1 MRFIHTSDW
10 HLGRLFYGEYLTD
23 EQAHILYQFVDLVR
37 DVKPDAVVIAG
48 DIYDRGV
55 PPTAAVELLDEILS
69 RILLDCQTP
78 VIAIAGNHDSPE
90 RIGFGNKL
98 LARQGLHVVGPLTG
112 TYQPVTLTDEH
123 GPVYFVPLTYAE
135 PSTVRLNL
143 AAEEA
148 NDHTAAMACHI
159 RHATASIPDGARTVA
174 VAHAFITGGEPSESE
189 RPLSVGGS
197 SMVSSALFSP
207 FHYTAL
213 GHLHRPQA
221 VGAPNIRYSGSLM
234 KYSFAEAGHK
244 KGVYV
249 VEMDKAGAVQIE
261 TVELKPRR
269 DVRCIKG
276 MFQDL
281 LQGPKGNENKE
292 DYILAELHDTLPVLD
307 ALGQLRAIYP
317 NVLSIDPRYRASGGE
332 INGAAVDHRKLT
344 EKDLFAAFAEQM
356 TGNALSA
363 DQAAA
368 LETVLEE
375 LIREGR
381 DE

>member
-1 MRFIHTSDW
+1 
-10 HLGRLFYGEYLTD
+10 LGRLFYGEYLTD
-23 EQAHILYQFVDLVR
+23 EQAHILDQFVDLVR
-37 DVKPDAVVIAG
+37 DARPDAIVIAG

-55 PPTAAVELLDEILS
+55 PPTGAVELLDEIIS
-69 RILLDCQTP
+69 RILLDCHTP

-112 TYQPVTLTDEH
+112 TYQPVTLADEH

-135 PSTVRLNL
+135 PATVRLNL

-148 NDHTAAMACHI
+148 SDHTAAMACYI
-159 RHATASIPDGARTVA
+159 RHATQAVPAGARKVA
-174 VAHAFITGGEPSESE
+174 VAHAFLTGGEPSESE

-197 SMVSSALFSP
+197 SMVNASLFSS

-221 VGAPNIRYSGSLM
+221 VGAPHIRYSGSLM

-244 KGVYV
+244 KGVYM
-249 VEMDKAGAVQIE
+249 VEMDKAGAVRIE
-261 TVELKPRR
+261 TVELRPRR

-281 LQGPKGNENKE
+281 MKGPQNNENRE

-307 ALGQLRAIYP
+307 ALGQLRSIYP

-332 INGAAVDHRKLT
+332 NGGTAVDHRKLT

-356 TGNALSA
+356 TGTALSA
-363 DQAAA
+363 EQTAA
-368 LETVLEE
+368 LDGVLEE

-381 DE
+381 EE

>member
-23 EQAHILYQFVDLVR
+23 EQAHILDQFVDLVR
-37 DVKPDAVVIAG
+37 DVRPDAIVIAG

-55 PPTAAVELLDEILS
+55 PPTGAVELLDEIIS
-69 RILLDCQTP
+69 RILLDCHTP

-112 TYQPVTLTDEH
+112 TYQPVTLADEH

-135 PSTVRLNL
+135 PATVRLNL

-148 NDHTAAMACHI
+148 SDHTAAMACYI
-159 RHATASIPDGARTVA
+159 RHATQAVPAGARKVA
-174 VAHAFITGGEPSESE
+174 VAHAFLTGGEPSESE

-197 SMVSSALFSP
+197 SMVNASLFSS

-221 VGAPNIRYSGSLM
+221 VGAPHIRYSGSLM

-244 KGVYV
+244 KGVYL
-249 VEMDKAGAVQIE
+249 VEMDKAGAVRIE
-261 TVELKPRR
+261 TVELRPRR

-281 LQGPKGNENKE
+281 MKGPQNNENRE
-292 DYILAELHDTLPVLD
+292 DYILAELHDKLPVLD
-307 ALGQLRAIYP
+307 ALGQLRSIYP

-332 INGAAVDHRKLT
+332 NGGTAVDHRKLT

-356 TGNALSA
+356 TGTALSA
-363 DQAAA
+363 EQTAA
-368 LETVLEE
+368 LEGVLEE

-381 DE
+381 EE

>member
-23 EQAHILYQFVDLVR
+23 EQAHILDQFVDLVR
-37 DVKPDAVVIAG
+37 DVRPDAIVIAG

-55 PPTAAVELLDEILS
+55 PPTGAVELLDEIIS
-69 RILLDCQTP
+69 RILLDCHTP

-112 TYQPVTLTDEH
+112 TYQPVTLDDEH

-135 PSTVRLNL
+135 PATVRLNL

-148 NDHTAAMACHI
+148 SDHTAAMACYI
-159 RHATASIPDGARTVA
+159 RHATQAVPAGARKVA
-174 VAHAFITGGEPSESE
+174 VAHAFLTGGEPSESE

-197 SMVSSALFSP
+197 SMVNASLFSS

-221 VGAPNIRYSGSLM
+221 VGAPHIRYSGSLM

-244 KGVYV
+244 KGVYM
-249 VEMDKAGAVQIE
+249 VEMDKAGAVRIE
-261 TVELKPRR
+261 TVELRPRR

-281 LQGPKGNENKE
+281 MKGPQNNENRE

-307 ALGQLRAIYP
+307 ALGQLRSIYP

-332 INGAAVDHRKLT
+332 NGGTAVDHRKLT

-356 TGNALSA
+356 TGTALSA
-363 DQAAA
+363 EQTAA
-368 LETVLEE
+368 LDGVLEE

-381 DE
+381 EE

>member
-23 EQAHILYQFVDLVR
+23 EQAHILDQFVDLVR
-37 DVKPDAVVIAG
+37 DARPDAVVIAG

-55 PPTAAVELLDEILS
+55 PPTGAVELLDEIIS
-69 RILLDCQTP
+69 RILLDCHTP

-112 TYQPVTLTDEH
+112 TYQPVTLADEH

-135 PSTVRLNL
+135 PATVRLNL

-148 NDHTAAMACHI
+148 SDHTAAMACYI
-159 RHATASIPDGARTVA
+159 RHATQAVPAGARKVA
-174 VAHAFITGGEPSESE
+174 VAHAFLTGGEPSESE

-197 SMVSSALFSP
+197 SMVNASLFSS

-221 VGAPNIRYSGSLM
+221 VGAPHIRYSGSLM

-244 KGVYV
+244 KGVYM
-249 VEMDKAGAVQIE
+249 VEMDKAGAVRIE
-261 TVELKPRR
+261 TVELRPRR

-281 LQGPKGNENKE
+281 MKGPQNNENRE

-307 ALGQLRAIYP
+307 ALGQLRSIYP

-332 INGAAVDHRKLT
+332 NGGTAVDHRKLT

-356 TGNALSA
+356 TGTALSA
-363 DQAAA
+363 EQTAA
-368 LETVLEE
+368 LDGVLEE

-381 DE
+381 EE

>member
-23 EQAHILYQFVDLVR
+23 EQAHILDQFVDLVR
-37 DVKPDAVVIAG
+37 DVRPDAIVIAG

-55 PPTAAVELLDEILS
+55 PPTGAVELLDEIIS
-69 RILLDCQTP
+69 RILLDCHTP

-112 TYQPVTLTDEH
+112 TYQPVTLADEH

-135 PSTVRLNL
+135 PATVRLNL

-148 NDHTAAMACHI
+148 SDHTAAMACYI
-159 RHATASIPDGARTVA
+159 RHATQAVPAGARKVA
-174 VAHAFITGGEPSESE
+174 VAHAFLTGGEPSESE

-197 SMVSSALFSP
+197 SMVNASLFSS

-221 VGAPNIRYSGSLM
+221 VGAPHIRYSGSLM

-244 KGVYV
+244 KGVYM
-249 VEMDKAGAVQIE
+249 VEMDKAGAVRIE
-261 TVELKPRR
+261 TVELRPRR

-281 LQGPKGNENKE
+281 MKGPQNNENRE

-307 ALGQLRAIYP
+307 ALGQLRSIYP

-332 INGAAVDHRKLT
+332 NGGTAVDHRKLT

-356 TGNALSA
+356 TGTALSA
-363 DQAAA
+363 EQTAA
-368 LETVLEE
+368 LDGVLEE

-381 DE
+381 EE